1 MVKLIATERKAFGK
15 QLKQNRA
22 AGQLPVAVYGAK
34 EATKSYFVNT
44 KDFTKLFREAG
55 ESTVISLESPD
66 GDKDIL
72 IKEVATHPTSGEIIH
87 ADLYAIEKGKKLQV
101 AVPLEF
107 EGVAPAV
114 KELSGILIKVLH
126 EVEVEAMPK
135 DLPHDIK
142 VDVSGLDTL
151 ESQILVKDLKVPAGV
166 EILTSGEEV
175 VAAMTVA
182 KDEPEEETPIDLDA
196 IEVEKKGKEAKEGEG
211 PETSGDATTESS
223 E

>member
-1 MVKLIATERKAFGK
+1 MVKLIATERKTFGK
-15 QLKQNRA
+15 QLKGDRA

-135 DLPHDIK
+135 NLPHDIK

-182 KDEPEEETPIDLDA
+182 KAEPEEETPINLDA
-196 IEVEKKGKEAKEGEG
+196 IEVEKKGKQADEAEPGET
-211 PETSGDATTESS
+211 PAKPS